1 MTMFNEGLRSSATD
15 LWATPQAFFD
25 RYNAQYHFTLDVCA
39 LPENAKCDRYFT
51 PEIDGLAQDWSGEVC
66 WMNPPY
72 GRQIGAWVKKA
83 ATSGSVV
90 VCLLPSRTDTRGWHD
105 WVLPYGRIEFI
116 KGRLKFGGA
125 KNAAPFPS
133 AIVVFGEDTE

>member
-1 MTMFNEGLRSSATD
+1 
-15 LWATPQAFFD
+15 
-25 RYNAQYHFTLDVCA
+25 
-39 LPENAKCDRYFT
+39 
-51 PEIDGLAQDWSGEVC
+51 
-66 WMNPPY
+66 MNPPY

-90 VCLLPSRTDTRGWHD
+90 VCLLPSRTDTRWWHD

-133 AIVVFGEDTE
+133 AIVVFGEDTDIVKGEK